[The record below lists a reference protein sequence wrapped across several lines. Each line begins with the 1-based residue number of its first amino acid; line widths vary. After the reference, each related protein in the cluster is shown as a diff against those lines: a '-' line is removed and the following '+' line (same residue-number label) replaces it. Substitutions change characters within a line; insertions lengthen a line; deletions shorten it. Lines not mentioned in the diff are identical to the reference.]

1 MNMTVSA
8 QRGFTL
14 LEVLVT
20 LLIMSLLSLLSWRAL
35 DYIQRTQT
43 QLHDTQRRHQ
53 SIHAVLQQLE
63 QDILQQNTTPL
74 FNDDLSAFPLH
85 PDGLSAP
92 QSALLWLQN
101 PRSTLLAI
109 RQPAT
114 LPTPG
119 NVWLQWRLEGQTLY
133 RDLSAPF
140 VQLPGPLPATQ
151 HTVLQEVQRFSARAW
166 IPARGWVP
174 LPLTQSTRAPTGLEL
189 TIERTER
196 NQTVRYTK
204 VVPLS

>member
-1 MNMTVSA
+1 MSTTASA

-20 LLIMSLLSLLSWRAL
+20 LLIMSLLSVLSWRAL

-43 QLHDTQRRHQ
+43 QLQDTQSRHQ

-63 QDILQQNTTPL
+63 QDLLQQNTTPL
-74 FNDDLSAFPLH
+74 FNEDLTSFPLH

-92 QSALLWLQN
+92 QSALVWLQY

-109 RQPAT
+109 RQPAAS
-114 LPTPG
+114 PTPG
-119 NVWLQWRLEGQTLY
+119 NMWLQWRLENNTLY
-133 RDLSAPF
+133 RDMGTPF
-140 VQLPGPLPATQ
+140 VRFPGALPSAQ
-151 HTVLQEVQRFSARAW
+151 HAVLNDVQRFSARAW
-166 IPARGWVP
+166 IPARGWMP
-174 LPLTQSTRAPTGLEL
+174 LPLTQNTRAPTGIEL
-189 TIERTER
+189 AIERTER
-196 NQTVRYTK
+196 GQTVRYTK